1 MGSGGAAKLLES
13 QKQLS
18 STASAPSI
26 QPSSSGLG
34 PQPVAPIAGAIKQP
48 PMAGKYQPPPHQT
61 AVQTPPPPPTVAV
74 PAKVHTSVA
83 TAPKSMN
90 EDEPQ
95 IVSTQPPVA
104 ASSKFAALGG
114 VKGAAVTPDAP
125 APKSKEKKVTKEKE
139 SKKRSKKEEEGSD
152 DDDEGG
158 DDDSSDGGSSSDGSG
173 SESEGDDE
181 GSSSGEEDDSSSEES
196 EGEDGKKKKKKK
208 AKATNKDK
216 AKKGKDDKKPKATIE
231 KAKKTKPLKP
241 THEEKPAKKSKKS
254 EAPVAAAE
262 VATVHYPYTPERTPP
277 VSKVVAESILSAR
290 KPFTKE
296 QEEEIEKF
304 ENSNHTHCA
313 DLVAKGFRLIHS
325 ASYDINNVS
334 FRKETAEKA
343 ENEEKR
349 KKNNGS
355 SEDGVPPSDKGRN
368 QAAITYYVKTLAENP
383 WDHFDVWWS
392 DEKQRAYMACT
403 FRVEEFL
410 AQNPALDGPEAY
422 ARVRCVLGRVHA
434 RLARSITQRSA
445 RSPGTKRVYYTNTV
459 FNEKSF
465 GAGKDLGATPE
476 NPKWVPEPLWTSEQV
491 KTEVKAAE
499 AEATKRELR
508 KQEEELAEAHE
519 ADKKKEKAKE
529 EEKAASKKRAK
540 EEKKAK
546 TPKKARAEP
555 EPAVATPMV
564 GVVVGGNN
572 NTAEQNSLIIQNQRL
587 ETTIAQLTLALDSAK
602 AAYAASCAS
611 VSQLRHGK
619 PST

>member
-1 MGSGGAAKLLES
+1 
-13 QKQLS
+13 
-18 STASAPSI
+18 
-26 QPSSSGLG
+26 
-34 PQPVAPIAGAIKQP
+34 
-48 PMAGKYQPPPHQT
+48 MAGKYQPPPHQT
-61 AVQTPPPPPTVAV
+61 AVQTPPPPTVAV

-196 EGEDGKKKKKKK
+196 EGEDGKKKKKK
-208 AKATNKDK
+208 AKPTNKDK

-445 RSPGTKRVYYTNTV
+445 RSPGAKRVYYTNTV

-546 TPKKARAEP
+546 TSAEPKTPKKARTEP
-555 EPAVATPMV
+555 GVATPMV
-564 GVVVGGNN
+564 GVVVDGINH
-572 NTAEQNSLIIQNQRL
+572 TAEQNILILQNQRL

-611 VSQLRHGK
+611 VSQLRRGN